1 MASRSEATFGQRYE
15 KGNQMLVLIQGLTDY
30 LPTNTDITP
39 ISFKNFLTDLNLLNN
54 TTAQNQ
60 DTLSQVRDLRNNSY
74 HGPNGL
80 KELGGM
86 IRDYIG
92 SLQGG
97 KNTNTYKNIKKEV
110 NKLKGYK
117 KPKTKMVDNVEVKT
131 LSQSEQSFGSLI
143 QSGKNILAIIQGIQG
158 YAPSN
163 TNITVQGFQAI
174 LNNIEILNN
183 SVQEKNILVANNI
196 ANRKEMYEG
205 ENGLRVRLQM
215 IKNYIAGTYGKNS
228 QEYKNAMTIKY

>member
-15 KGNQMLVLIQGLTDY
+15 KGNQMLVLIQSLANY
-30 LPTNTDITP
+30 QPTNADISP
-39 ISFKNFLTDLNLLNN
+39 ASFKTLLSDVDALNT

-60 DTLSQVRDLRNNSY
+60 DALSQARDIRNNSY
-74 HGPNGL
+74 HGANGL

-86 IRDYIG
+86 IRDYIA

-97 KNTNTYKNIKKEV
+97 KNTNTYKNIQKEV
-110 NKLKGYK
+110 AKLKGQK
-117 KPKTKMVDNVEVKT
+117 KAKTKMVDNVEVKT
-131 LSQSEQSFGSLI
+131 ASQSEQSFGSLI

-163 TNITVQGFQAI
+163 PNITVQGFQAI
-174 LNNIEILNN
+174 LNNIEVLNN
-183 SVQEKNILVANNI
+183 SVQEKSILVTNNI

-205 ENGLRVRLQM
+205 DNGLRVRLQM
-215 IKNYIAGTYGKNS
+215 IKNYIAGTYGKSS
-228 QEYKNAMTIKY
+228 QEYKNALSIKY